1 MVLRLKIGLNS
12 PAPFILFLNLS
23 TEHALSTA
31 HCLNK
36 KLMFIGVINKR
47 RLLLLGDSL
56 LIRCDF
62 VLIEDA
68 SVQTHRP

>member
-31 HCLNK
+31 HGYSKNMML
-36 KLMFIGVINKR
+36 IDVSDYAQV
-47 RLLLLGDSL
+47 LLPIDSL
-56 LIRCDF
+56 LIRCACVRIGAVF
-62 VLIEDA
+62 VQA
-68 SVQTHRP
+68 HHP